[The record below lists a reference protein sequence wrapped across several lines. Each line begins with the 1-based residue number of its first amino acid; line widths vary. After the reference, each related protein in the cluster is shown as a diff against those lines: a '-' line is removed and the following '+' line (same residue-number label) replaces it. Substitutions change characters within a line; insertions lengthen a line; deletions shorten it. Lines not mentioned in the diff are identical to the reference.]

1 MSSEAHRR
9 PLPRWRLV
17 LVVVA
22 ALLLASPAVTVYRQA
37 AWSVHTW
44 SRLRHAHRA
53 APDSAADAENRALV
67 PYLPREGPIGF
78 SVGSVAALP
87 PDDQLR
93 IEQFLQYSLAPRV
106 IVLST
111 RPTFVVEYVAPGA
124 PASLAHDPAF
134 ALVASSG
141 ERLRLFRRIG
151 R

>member
-22 ALLLASPAVTVYRQA
+22 ALLLASPAVAVYRQA
-37 AWSVHTW
+37 AWTVHTW
-44 SRLRHAHRA
+44 LRLRHARRA
-53 APDSAADAENRALV
+53 APDSVVDAANRALV

-78 SVGSVAALP
+78 SVASVAALSSA
-87 PDDQLR
+87 DQLR

-106 IVLST
+106 IILST
-111 RPTFVVEYVAPGA
+111 RPTFVLECVAPGA
-124 PASLAHDPAF
+124 PASLARDPSF

-141 ERLRLFRRIG
+141 DRLRLFRRIG